1 MILLAIFRALL
12 LIITMTVYLLCYA
25 VTRLIWKHTPESSF
39 KLRRHWVSNMCLP
52 ILNIKVEMKGTPPKG
67 GTLCICNHRSLLDP
81 AIISKYMDAYII
93 AKAEIA
99 DYPIINKGAEVT
111 GIIWVKRDSKD
122 SRAATRQAYIDTIAK
137 GYNVLVYPEGTVST
151 QKETLPFKRGTLN
164 EAAKN
169 GFKVVPAAIE
179 YRDKSDLWTINGLLG
194 YYLKQASKWAIHTK
208 LTFGPEIESDDGD
221 HIHEEAYKWVNEEV
235 ARMQKKWS
243 RAFTDEN

>member
-67 GTLCICNHRSLLDP
+67 GTLCICNHRSL
-81 AIISKYMDAYII
+81 
-93 AKAEIA
+93 
-99 DYPIINKGAEVT
+99 AEVT

-179 YRDKSDLWTINGLLG
+179 YRDS
-194 YYLKQASKWAIHTK
+194 H
-208 LTFGPEIESDDGD
+208 P
-221 HIHEEAYKWVNEEV
+221 
-235 ARMQKKWS
+235 
-243 RAFTDEN
+243 